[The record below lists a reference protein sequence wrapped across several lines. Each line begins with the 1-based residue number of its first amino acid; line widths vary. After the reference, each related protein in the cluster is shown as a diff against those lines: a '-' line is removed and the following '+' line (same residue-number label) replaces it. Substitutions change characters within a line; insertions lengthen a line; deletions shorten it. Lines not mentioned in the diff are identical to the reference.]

1 MPRGFSLLLSLLCQV
16 VGGWAFHSSTQ
27 VPSVTMRLSF
37 LPVSLS
43 SSRPL
48 RSLAIHFAAKKGFGN
63 VPEPPPAKKARPS
76 SSSEAAPVAPT
87 PSAAANQDPDVASPS
102 SLNAGQRALEQ
113 MRRERAEQR
122 DAELRRVRELLDTDK
137 QVQEAPAA
145 IPERVAQRMGQR
157 MLPFV
162 GLPLLG
168 SMATF
173 VAFWYLATYKNME
186 FQPSLVATATVFFL
200 VVGLLVRLWTLV
212 SRVVTQREFLRH

>member
-1 MPRGFSLLLSLLCQV
+1 
-16 VGGWAFHSSTQ
+16 
-27 VPSVTMRLSF
+27 
-37 LPVSLS
+37 
-43 SSRPL
+43 
-48 RSLAIHFAAKKGFGN
+48 
-63 VPEPPPAKKARPS
+63 
-76 SSSEAAPVAPT
+76 
-87 PSAAANQDPDVASPS
+87 
-102 SLNAGQRALEQ
+102 